1 VAGLFFEEALL
12 PQGWA
17 RDVRIAVDAGRL
29 MSVEAGDSAQPGDE
43 SHQIGL
49 PGISNLH
56 SHAFQRAMAGLT
68 EIRGSA
74 ADSFWRWRELMYR
87 FVGRM
92 TADDIEAVA
101 AQAYVEM
108 LEAGFTRVGEFHYIH
123 HDLSGAPYAN
133 IGELA
138 ERIAAAVQLT
148 GIGLTLLPVFYA
160 HAGFGGRA
168 PDQGQQRFVNGIDR
182 FSRLME
188 ASRRAVAR
196 LEGAVVGLAPHS
208 LRAVTPEE
216 LDAILDLAGEG
227 PVHIHIAE
235 QTREVDECIAWSG
248 QRPLQWLFDHVAVDR
263 RWCLVHATHATVD
276 EIARLA
282 HSGAVAGLCPITEA
296 NLGDGTFDAPEFL
309 KHGGAFGIGSD
320 SNVLIG
326 VSDELRQLE
335 YSQRLMQRARNV
347 MARRAAAASTGRAL
361 FEAALKGGSQALG
374 IANAGLTEG
383 GFADIVSL
391 DAQHV
396 ALAGRS
402 GDALLDSWIFAA
414 GRSLVDCV
422 WAQGRKV
429 VKDGRHHARETIARR
444 FRHMLQGLL
453 TA

>member
-1 VAGLFFEEALL
+1 VAGLFFEQALL

-17 RDVRIAVDAGRL
+17 RDVRITVEAGRL
-29 MSVEAGDSAQPGDE
+29 ESVEAGVLAQPGDE
-43 SHQIGL
+43 RHRIGL

-56 SHAFQRAMAGLT
+56 SHAFQRGMAGLA
-68 EIRGSA
+68 EIRGTA
-74 ADSFWRWRELMYR
+74 ADSFWTWRELMYR

-123 HDLSGAPYAN
+123 HDVSGAPYGN

-138 ERIAAAVQLT
+138 ERIAASAQLT

-168 PDQGQQRFVNGIDR
+168 PDQGQQRFINDVDG
-182 FSRLME
+182 FSKLLD
-188 ASRRAVAR
+188 ASRRAVAG
-196 LEGAVVGLAPHS
+196 LAGAVVGLAPHS
-208 LRAVTPEE
+208 LRAVTPDQ
-216 LDAILDLAGEG
+216 LNAILNLAKDC

-248 QRPLQWLFDHVAVDR
+248 QRPLEWLFDHFAVDR
-263 RWCLVHATHATVD
+263 RWCLVHATHTTVE
-276 EIARLA
+276 EIRRLA
-282 HSGAVAGLCPITEA
+282 QSGAVAGLCPITEA
-296 NLGDGTFDAPEFL
+296 NLGDGTFNAPEFL
-309 KHGGAFGIGSD
+309 GRGGAFGIGSD

-326 VSDELRQLE
+326 VADELRQLE
-335 YSQRLMQRARNV
+335 YSQRLAQRARNV
-347 MARRAAAASTGRAL
+347 MAGPALTASTGRAL

-374 IANAGLTEG
+374 VANAGLTEG
-383 GFADIVSL
+383 RFADIVSL
-391 DAQHV
+391 DAEHV

-402 GDALLDSWIFAA
+402 GDALLDSWIFAG

-429 VKDGRHHARETIARR
+429 VQDGRHHARETIALR
-444 FRHMLQGLL
+444 FRQMLQGLL
-453 TA
+453 AP